1 MSDLTPSPIPV
12 AQYLRMSKDHQDYS
26 IRNQARAIAAYA
38 AEHGFIIIKTY
49 TDPGESGLTLRE
61 RPGLQALIAD
71 VMKPACQ
78 FKRVL
83 VLDVSRWG
91 RFQNTD
97 QAAAYEFLCCEAGA
111 PVIFCR
117 EIFQNDGSP
126 VMALLK
132 QIKRVQAAEFSRELS
147 EKVLYA
153 QLLQA
158 RIGHKLGGNRRYGF
172 ERVLVDENGRPV
184 QKLEPG
190 QTKALNNQRV
200 VWAVG
205 ASEEIAVIRE
215 IFRWYG
221 TDCMSLV
228 AIARRLD
235 ETGVPTA
242 GGRTWTALRV
252 RNILTNELL
261 IGTYVFNR
269 TSQPLKGRRR
279 LNPPEAWI
287 RTKVLEPVISRALF
301 DRAAQR
307 MRISRRRLPRAEAVA
322 AVARLLKAKGYL
334 TGDLID
340 RCPYTPSQQ
349 TLCRLFGSLQ
359 AAYDAL
365 GYQNER
371 WRRRPRMEGLVAKE
385 EMLAVLR
392 AVYEREGHLSEA
404 MLNADPS
411 LPSAFLYRYHFGNL
425 SNAYRLAGVPYDYVE
440 FKRRGMARTSA
451 QRAGL
456 PPRRVTVPRWPS
468 VDGQYSD
475 DELLDHLRRL
485 HARHGYVTA
494 RLIRATDSPPPA
506 LFIHRFGSLTAAYR
520 CAGLT
525 KSCPEAWSR
534 EARIRQA
541 DLEKSSRLPGNGGLG
556 LHRTPAGP

>member
-1 MSDLTPSPIPV
+1 MSNIEPAPVPV
-12 AQYLRMSKDHQDYS
+12 AQYLRMSKDHQRYS
-26 IRNQARAIAAYA
+26 IRNQARGIATYA
-38 AEHGFIIIKTY
+38 REQGLVVVKTY
-49 TDPGESGLTLRE
+49 KDPGESGLTLRE
-61 RPGLQALIAD
+61 RPGLQALLAD
-71 VMKPACQ
+71 VLKPDRP
-78 FKRVL
+78 FERLL
-83 VLDVSRWG
+83 VYDVSRWG
-91 RFQNTD
+91 RFQNLD
-97 QAAAYEFLCCEAGA
+97 ESGHYEFLCYAAGA
-111 PVIFCR
+111 PVSYCAETF
-117 EIFQNDGSP
+117 ENDGTP
-126 VMALLK
+126 LNALLK
-132 QIKRVQAAEFSRELS
+132 QFKRFQAAEFSRELS
-147 EKVLYA
+147 QKVLFA

-158 RIGHKLGGNRRYGF
+158 RVGHKLGGNRRYGF
-172 ERVLVDENGRPV
+172 ERVLVDEHDRPV

-190 QTKALNNQRV
+190 QTKALNSQRV
-200 VWAVG
+200 VWAAG

-242 GGRTWTALRV
+242 DGRNWTALRV

-261 IGTYVFNR
+261 IGIYVFNR
-269 TSQPLKGRRR
+269 TSQPLKGRRQR
-279 LNPPEAWI
+279 NPPEAWI

-301 DRAAQR
+301 DRASQR

-322 AVARLLKAKGYL
+322 SVARLLKAKGYL
-334 TGDLID
+334 TGDLIN
-340 RCPYTPSQQ
+340 RCPYTPSSQ

-371 WRRRPRMEGLVAKE
+371 WRRRPKAEPLVVKE
-385 EMLAVLR
+385 EMLAALR
-392 AVYEREGHLSEA
+392 AVYEREGHVSEA

-425 SNAYRLAGVPYDYVE
+425 SNAYKLADVPYDYTE

-451 QRAGL
+451 RRSGL
-456 PPRRVTVPRWPS
+456 PPRKVTVPRWPT

-475 DELLDHLRRL
+475 EELLDRLRRL
-485 HARHGYVTA
+485 HDRHGYVTA

-506 LFIHRFGSLTAAYR
+506 LFIHRFGSLTEAYR
-520 CAGLT
+520 QAGLT
-525 KSCPEAWSR
+525 KSSPKAWSR
-534 EARIRQA
+534 EARVRQA
-541 DLEKSSRLPGNGGLG
+541 DLEKSSGLP
-556 LHRTPAGP
+556 RK